1 MPLLLAS
8 FKGLRGGE
16 LKGVVDERA
25 ARIRSV
31 AEKTGAGD
39 VERRG
44 ARSGRVDHDRLE
56 FRACEAGQ
64 ARDAQG
70 RRKSTRPAKLPA
82 EREREEPA
90 AFRSVFRRHRDCG

>member
-1 MPLLLAS
+1 MTLPLAS
-8 FKGLRGGE
+8 LKGPREGE
-16 LKGVVDERA
+16 LKVVVDEGA

-39 VERRG
+39 VERCG

-70 RRKSTRPAKLPA
+70 RRKSTRPAELPA
-82 EREREEPA
+82 ERERAEPA
-90 AFRSVFRRHRDCG
+90 AFRSIFRRHRDCG